1 MDSSLVQ
8 KIKINRKMISGQP
21 ISETSRK
28 IINPNPIH
36 FKRVDLFTVRL
47 ICVINLFVP
56 DHARTIYLNSNNQ
69 LKKKNNLTHL
79 KQILHI

>member
-1 MDSSLVQ
+1 
-8 KIKINRKMISGQP
+8 MISGQP

-69 LKKKNNLTHL
+69 LKKKQLNTSKTNSSYMNRRST
-79 KQILHI
+79 KQLM